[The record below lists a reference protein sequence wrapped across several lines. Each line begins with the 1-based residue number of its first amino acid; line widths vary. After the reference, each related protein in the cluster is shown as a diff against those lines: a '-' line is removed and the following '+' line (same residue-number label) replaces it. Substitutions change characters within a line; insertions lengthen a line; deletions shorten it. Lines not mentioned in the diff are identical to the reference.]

1 MTNRI
6 ERGIGAWHKRQEQY
20 ARVFGDQALNS
31 RTFAKIRLEEMQKLY
46 RQNNPPR
53 NLDERVSLKMLR
65 SANRNLERRIYPN
78 RIFRMT
84 RRFLL
89 SSQRLVGGLLRDNP
103 GQFQDIAVRQ
113 IQREKP
119 AMQIAQKTQQQIAKP
134 RVVRMPS
141 RKHAPLAED
150 IKKSKGISR

>member
-20 ARVFGDQALNS
+20 ARVFGDQALQS
-31 RTFAKIRLEEMQKLY
+31 RAFARIRLEEMQKLY
-46 RQNNPPR
+46 RQNRPPR

-65 SANRNLERRIYPN
+65 SANKSLERRIYPN
-78 RIFRMT
+78 RVFRVT
-84 RRFLL
+84 RRFFL
-89 SSQRLVGGLLRDNP
+89 QAARLVGRLLRDDP
-103 GQFQDIAVRQ
+103 GQFQDVAVRR
-113 IQREKP
+113 IQRERP
-119 AMQIAQKTQQQIAKP
+119 AMQVAQNNQPTVTKP

-141 RKHAPLAED
+141 RKHAPLADD